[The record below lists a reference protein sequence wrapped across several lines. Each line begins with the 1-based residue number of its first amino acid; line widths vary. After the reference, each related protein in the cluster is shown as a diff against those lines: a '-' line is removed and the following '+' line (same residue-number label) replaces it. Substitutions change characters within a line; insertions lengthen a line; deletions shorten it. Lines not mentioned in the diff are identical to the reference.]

1 MRTSTILKVLILYL
15 IIELL
20 LECSGKPVKDQN
32 KKKNEV
38 TKKIHETKGK
48 TINKKIENNKK
59 KGKTKPK
66 EKSKKS
72 DEKNPVKKFAIDAT
86 KKAATTV
93 ADAVGASIMLG
104 AGGLPLLGR
113 LFIILEFGFI
123 LSCSQM
129 SIPKS
134 YLIVVYAKVA
144 ISNVEFLNVGISNV
158 VYANVGFSNVGL
170 TNVGIPNVVLSNVV
184 YFLIKFPATY
194 EVTKFALQHKDLVKK
209 GAQQIGKIVKNKS

>member
-134 YLIVVYAKVA
+134 C
-144 ISNVEFLNVGISNV
+144 
-158 VYANVGFSNVGL
+158 
-170 TNVGIPNVVLSNVV
+170 IPNCRLRKCRDIKCRILKCRILKCRVLKCRLRKCRLFFN
-184 YFLIKFPATY
+184 KFPATY

>member
-1 MRTSTILKVLILYL
+1 MRTSTILKILILFL
-15 IIELL
+15 IVELL

-38 TKKIHETKGK
+38 TKKINETKGK
-48 TINKKIENNKK
+48 TITKNIGNNKK
-59 KGKTKPK
+59 KGKTKTK

-72 DEKNPVKKFAIDAT
+72 EEKNPVKKFAIDAT

-104 AGGLPLLGR
+104 AGGLPLL
-113 LFIILEFGFI
+113 
-123 LSCSQM
+123 
-129 SIPKS
+129 
-134 YLIVVYAKVA
+134 
-144 ISNVEFLNVGISNV
+144 
-158 VYANVGFSNVGL
+158 
-170 TNVGIPNVVLSNVV
+170 
-184 YFLIKFPATY
+184 ATY

>member
-113 LFIILEFGFI
+113 LFIILEFRVH
-123 LSCSQM
+123 
-129 SIPKS
+129 
-134 YLIVVYAKVA
+134 IV
-144 ISNVEFLNVGISNV
+144 L
-158 VYANVGFSNVGL
+158 FSNVDPQKL
-170 TNVGIPNVVLSNVV
+170 PNCRLRKGRDIKCRVLKCRD
-184 YFLIKFPATY
+184 IKCSLRKCR
-194 EVTKFALQHKDLVKK
+194 VLKCRVNKCRDTKCRVIKCRLFF
-209 GAQQIGKIVKNKS
+209 N